1 MGAGRWLVAASFDG
15 RVRGAV
21 TSLTVIG
28 RSNDGLDVAVRVESM
43 GRDRRVRGR
52 GGPCQWTSVSSD
64 W

>member
-28 RSNDGLDVAVRVESM
+28 RSNNVLDIAVRVESM
-43 GRDRRVRGR
+43 GRDRGR

>member
-28 RSNDGLDVAVRVESM
+28 RSNNVLDIAVRVESM

-52 GGPCQWTSVSSD
+52 GVPFQ
-64 W
+64 

>member
-28 RSNDGLDVAVRVESM
+28 RSNNVLDIAVRVESM

-52 GGPCQWTSVSSD
+52 GGPCPWTRVLSD